1 MFFQLMFLGSFGP
14 VIGTYLKDTLHFTG
28 AEVGLTLTVYQLCS
42 LASPLLAAFIVD
54 RVISARLLYAAL
66 QVCLGFM
73 AFFLGGVHE
82 FVPFLLLFGLFALFV
97 GPTYGLVNALSFS
110 RMPDRRKNYG
120 LVRLWGTVG
129 WILTGLGMGLIW
141 LIPGSNMNWFFFVT
155 GCSSL
160 AAATVTAILPHV
172 PLEPQK
178 GRFELIPRAAFRV
191 LRQPSMIKFGILWFV
206 SGILDRFYYIATA
219 AYLTSLGFA
228 ASQIMPIMTLGQFT
242 EAGLLLLTG
251 PALRRLGLRNV
262 LLLGLGMQLLRFVLF
277 WSNLGPVFLLLALA
291 SHGFVFAF
299 FFAVGTIFV
308 DGHTEPDNR
317 AGVHQLTSLI
327 FFGSSSV
334 VGALLTGFAF
344 DWFATGGV
352 VDYKLYY
359 LLPIG
364 LAVLNLILA
373 PLFFRRSDPVPGQA
387 NP

>member
-28 AEVGLTLTVYQLCS
+28 TEVGLTLTVYQLGS

-66 QVCLGFM
+66 QACLGVM

-110 RMPDRRKNYG
+110 RMPDRSKNYG

-129 WILTGLGMGLIW
+129 WIITGLGMGLMW
-141 LIPGSNMNWFFFVT
+141 LIPGSNMNWFFAVA

-160 AAATVTAILPHV
+160 AAAAVSALLPHI
-172 PLEPQK
+172 PLEPRK
-178 GRFELIPRAAFRV
+178 GNFELIPKAAFRV
-191 LRQPSMIKFGILWFV
+191 FHQPGLIKFGILWFV

-219 AYLTSLGFA
+219 PYLTSLGFSP
-228 ASQIMPIMTLGQFT
+228 SQIMPIMTLGQFT

-251 PALRRLGLRNV
+251 PALKRLGLRNV

-277 WSNLGPVFLLLALA
+277 WLNLGPAFLLLALA

-308 DGHTEPDNR
+308 DGHTQSDTR
-317 AGVHQLTSLI
+317 GGVHQLMSLI
-327 FFGSSSV
+327 FFGSSAV
-334 VGALLTGFAF
+334 VGALLTGLAF

-352 VDYKLYY
+352 VDYNLYY
-359 LLPIG
+359 LIPIG
-364 LAVLNLILA
+364 LAVVNLILA
-373 PLFFRRSDPVPGQA
+373 PLFFRRSDTVEGHAQP
-387 NP
+387 